1 MSALDFEGISTAQAY
16 GREIRHARE
25 TAWCW
30 QARADRL
37 ERELARSRA
46 ELAAHQAGLLARV
59 RSLRTALEAVA
70 PLDPVLKRTGRH
82 YDDGHPERVWDACYW
97 DAYDDVARREGLPP
111 ARRPMTREERA
122 EAAEAEVLAEPIVT
136 RRLLGLLHRRWWW
149 RGQEYRTRAGAERA
163 REKAAR
169 DARAAL
175 SWRRRVHISPPMV
188 AKSP

>member
-1 MSALDFEGISTAQAY
+1 MDFEGIGLAQAY

-37 ERELARSRA
+37 ERELATARA
-46 ELAAHQAGLLARV
+46 EAAAHDAGRRAQLRA
-59 RSLRTALEAVA
+59 LRTALDAVA
-70 PLDPVLKRTGRH
+70 PLDPVMRRTGRL
-82 YDDGHPERVWDACYW
+82 YDCGDAERVWEAVYGE
-97 DAYDDVARREGLPP
+97 AYDDVARREGIAPC
-111 ARRPMTREERA
+111 RRPMTPGERA
-122 EAAEAEVLAEPIVT
+122 EAAAAEVLAEPIET
-136 RRLLGLLHRRWWW
+136 RRLLGVLHRRWWW

-175 SWRRRVHISPPMV
+175 SEAIVG
-188 AKSP
+188 